1 MDSQEAITA
10 VQLIAA
16 AAVLGY
22 ASVLDLRTRRVPN
35 AFWIALSALG
45 VFLVPVRIAI
55 DEAPMEYAVIL
66 IPVLT
71 ILADVFWDSGENS
84 NHSRLLP
91 AAKYGAALVVTAALG
106 ATWIDEV
113 YFQPLLAVPVMM
125 MVIVLMYMLDL
136 IRGGAD
142 AKALISL
149 AILFP
154 VYPSIMS
161 FPLISADGTM
171 QILFPFAI
179 SVLTNA
185 AIIVAFLP
193 LVFLVTNL
201 VRRDMK
207 SPQIF
212 LGYRMEIEKVTEK
225 HVWLMERIIDGRRI
239 YYTRPKIEE
248 DLSNELAMLKQAG
261 ISRVWITP
269 KIPFI
274 IPMFAGLLLT
284 AIAGNLLFLLFGL

>member
-1 MDSQEAITA
+1 MDSQEAIAAIQLTA
-10 VQLIAA
+10 AV
-16 AAVLGY
+16 AVLGY
-22 ASVLDLRTRRVPN
+22 ASVLDLRTRRAPN
-35 AFWIALSALG
+35 ALWIALSTLG
-45 VFLVPVRIAI
+45 VVLLPIRIVVD
-55 DEAPMEYAVIL
+55 DEPIEYAIIL
-66 IPVLT
+66 IPVLA
-71 ILADVFWDSGENS
+71 ILADVFWDESGNS
-84 NHSRLLP
+84 ALSRFVP
-91 AAKYGAALVVTAALG
+91 AAKYGVAIIATFLLAAA
-106 ATWIDEV
+106 WINEA
-113 YFQPLLAVPVMM
+113 YFQPLLAVPIVM

-185 AIIVAFLP
+185 AILVAILPLAFLIMN
-193 LVFLVTNL
+193 VA
-201 VRRDMK
+201 RRDLR
-207 SPQIF
+207 SPQVF
-212 LGYRMEIEKVTEK
+212 LGYRMDVEQVEDK
-225 HVWLMERIIDGRRI
+225 HVWLMERIIEGNRVF
-239 YYTRPKIEE
+239 YTRPKVEE
-248 DLSNELAMLKQAG
+248 NLVEELAKLKEQG

-274 IPMFAGLLLT
+274 IPMLAGLVLT
-284 AIAGNLLFLLFGL
+284 AVAGNVLFLLF